1 VANLPP
7 RNANLPLEIL
17 RHGTVV
23 EPVDLF
29 AEDGAPSQ
37 GLLYQ
42 RPDGIGGI
50 GVHLMHPRTDQSRN
64 YNIPKLV
71 EAGCVVLARSGRS
84 VNNDSD
90 TVHEELLLDF
100 AAGIVALRERGV
112 DKVVLLGNSGGA
124 PLAALYQAEATT
136 TPAGRAAPDRSITR
150 VDLRSANLPPAD
162 GFVSIGGH
170 LGEGTTLGRLLDG
183 SVIDEHDRLSTDPA
197 LDIYDPGNGFRLPVA
212 STRYSLDFVETVRA
226 AQLARVGRIDA
237 LARDALDASAAAR
250 TALEDLGPQPPESR
264 SRLWLERRAAD
275 RSYLVVHRTI
285 ADPALLDLEIDPDDR
300 LAGGFDAHPRPD
312 LQNYRQ
318 AGFAHLLS
326 PRAWL
331 STWSA
336 LSSHA
341 RMLDCIA
348 RLSVPTL
355 IVHYAGDIFCRLAD
369 ARALADA
376 CGAADKELVILGHAD
391 HYGRQI
397 AADGKLGPRLA
408 AGPDAVVRWL
418 ASRFPFAIDQTWGN
432 SATC

>member
-17 RHGTVV
+17 RHGAVV
-23 EPVDLF
+23 EPIDLI
-29 AEDGAPSQ
+29 AEDGAQSQ
-37 GLLYQ
+37 GLLYH
-42 RPDGIGGI
+42 RPAGIGRI

-71 EAGCVVLARSGRS
+71 EAGCVVLARGSRS

-90 TVHEELLLDF
+90 TVHEELLLDV
-100 AAGIVALRERGV
+100 AAGIAALRERGV
-112 DKVVLLGNSGGA
+112 DYVVLLGNSGGA
-124 PLAALYQAEATT
+124 PLAALYQAQASTD
-136 TPAGRAAPDRSITR
+136 PAERAAPDRSITR
-150 VDLRSANLPPAD
+150 VDLRSATLPPAD

-170 LGEGTTLGRLLDG
+170 LGEGTTLGRLIDG

-197 LDIYDPGNGFRLPVA
+197 LDIYDPRNGFRLPVA
-212 STRYSLDFVETVRA
+212 TTRYSVDFVETVRA
-226 AQLARVGRIDA
+226 AQLARVAHIDA
-237 LARDALDASAAAR
+237 LARDALDAASAARA
-250 TALEDLGPQPPESR
+250 TLDDLAPQPPEAP

-285 ADPALLDLEIDPDDR
+285 ADPALLDLTIDPDDR

-312 LQNYRQ
+312 LQNFRQ

-341 RMLDCIA
+341 RMLDCVAQI
-348 RLSVPTL
+348 SVPTL

-376 CGAADKELVILGHAD
+376 CRAVDKELVILGHAD

-397 AADGKLGPRLA
+397 TADGKIGARLED
-408 AGPDAVVRWL
+408 GPDTVVRWL
-418 ASRFPFAIDQTWGN
+418 MSRFPFADQQVWGN